1 MELYERVYRIDEFYY
16 DNLICS
22 ICGKR
27 IIQPFD
33 IFEQTVLVCNTCKT
47 RYYFSPVAFEV
58 SINDNDSYDS

>member
-1 MELYERVYRIDEFYY
+1 MELYERVYRVDEFYY

-22 ICGKR
+22 ICGKQ

-58 SINDNDSYDS
+58 SIDDDDSYDS